1 MGTLPGSTC
10 SDGTRSEAGPAR
22 TLAAM
27 LALGSL
33 D

>member
-1 MGTLPGSTC
+1 MGALPRSTS
-10 SDGTRSEAGPAR
+10 SDGTRSEAKPAR
-22 TLAAM
+22 MCAAM